1 VINISKLYC
10 DEITPGDWLRY
21 GSKDSAHRPG
31 ESVPAKASE
40 RRPIVVWNITRK
52 CNLQCVHCYNDSG
65 PDRTCNEISTA
76 QAKAVI
82 DDLACFGVPSI
93 LFSGGEPLMRHDLF
107 ELIEY
112 AVGRGVRAVISTNG
126 TLIDEKKAEQIK
138 RLGVSYVGISL
149 DGIGLVNDKFRGVP
163 GAFERAVRG
172 IRNCRQA
179 GVRVGLR
186 LTLTKRNVQELAG
199 LFEFFEAEGIE
210 RVCFYHLVP
219 SGRASLGPPTRK
231 DALGDPV
238 PARLDLS
245 CEDARPTWS
254 ARDLDLTH
262 AETRAALDRILAK
275 AKQFKQA
282 GRQTD
287 ILTVDNHVD
296 GVYLYLK
303 LLAEGSP
310 RAAEVWK
317 LLTWNGGGLYS
328 SGVGIGCI
336 DYNGNVH
343 PDQFWWHYDLGNVR
357 ERPFSEI
364 WTDPDE
370 PRLKGLRDRRS
381 HIKGRCKLCRFFDA
395 CGGSLRVRA
404 DACLG
409 DPWAPDPACYL
420 TDEEIAGLRIADC
433 GLRIESTATLPESAI
448 RNPKSEITPLDRRI
462 LEALQYDFPLSERPF
477 DVLAGQLGLD
487 AAVFWQRVEYMLD
500 DGLIRRLGAS
510 FDSQKLGFSSTL
522 AAVRVAPA
530 SVDRAAA
537 IIGRYPEVTHS
548 YLRDHEFN
556 IWFTII
562 AADGKRIET
571 ILREVRDDL
580 SLASSDVL
588 NLPKKRTFKLDA
600 RFNAQR

>member
-10 DEITPGDWLRY
+10 DQITPGDWLRY
-21 GSKDSAHRPG
+21 GSKDSGRRPG
-31 ESVPAKASE
+31 ESVPATASE

-82 DDLACFGVPSI
+82 DDLARFGTPSI

-112 AVGRGVRAVISTNG
+112 AVGKGVRAVISTNG
-126 TLIDEKKAEQIK
+126 TLIDEKRAEQIK

-149 DGIGLVNDKFRGVP
+149 DGIGPVNDKFRGVA
-163 GAFERAVRG
+163 GAFDRAVRG
-172 IRNCRQA
+172 IRNCQRA

-186 LTLTKRNVQELAG
+186 LTLTKRNVQELEG

-210 RVCFYHLVP
+210 RACFYHLVP
-219 SGRASLGPPTRK
+219 SGRGA
-231 DALGDPV
+231 ALAG
-238 PARLDLS
+238 
-245 CEDARPTWS
+245 E
-254 ARDLDLTH
+254 DLTH
-262 AETRAALDRILAK
+262 GEARAALDRILAK
-275 AKQFKQA
+275 ARQFKEA
-282 GRQTD
+282 GRRTD

-296 GVYLYLK
+296 GIYLYLK
-303 LLAEGSP
+303 LLAESSP

-343 PDQFWWHYDLGNVR
+343 PDQFWGHYDLGSIR
-357 ERPFSEI
+357 QRPFSEI
-364 WTDPDE
+364 WTDPEE
-370 PRLKGLRDRRS
+370 PLLKGLRDRRS
-381 HIKGRCKLCRFFDA
+381 HIKGRCRQCRFLDA

-404 DACLG
+404 DVSCD

-420 TDEEIAGLRIADC
+420 TDEEITELRIADC
-433 GLRIESTATLPESAI
+433 GLRIEPPASQTA
-448 RNPKSEITPLDRRI
+448 ITARDCRI
-462 LEALQYDFPLSERPF
+462 LDALQFDFPLCERPF
-477 DVLAGQLGLD
+477 DVLAERLGLD
-487 AAVFWQRVEYMLD
+487 VSLLWQRVEHMLD
-500 DGLIRRLGAS
+500 QGVIRRLGAS

-522 AAVRVAPA
+522 AAVRVERGT
-530 SVDRAAA
+530 VDRAAE
-537 IIGRYPEVTHS
+537 IISRYPEVTHS

-562 AADGKRIET
+562 AADRGRIET
-571 ILREVRDDL
+571 ILGEIRAEL
-580 SLASSDVL
+580 SLRPSDVL
-588 NLPKKRTFKLDA
+588 DLPKKRTFKLDA
-600 RFNAQR
+600 RFNARR